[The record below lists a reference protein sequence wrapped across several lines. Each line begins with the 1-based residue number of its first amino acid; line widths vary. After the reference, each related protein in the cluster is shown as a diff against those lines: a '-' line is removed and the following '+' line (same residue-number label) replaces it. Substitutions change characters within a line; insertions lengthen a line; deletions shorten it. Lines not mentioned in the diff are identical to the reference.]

1 MDTIVYL
8 SKKAQKDVNKI
19 PKHILIQF
27 DLWVEIVETQGLSA
41 MQKIKGYRDHALKGD
56 RKGQRSSSLSRSW
69 RVIYILDKATNE
81 IVVDVLEVNHHEYK
95 K

>member
-1 MDTIVYL
+1 MEYKVTIT
-8 SKKAQKDVNKI
+8 KKAQKNLSKI

-27 DLWVEIVETQGLSA
+27 DLWVEIIETDGFKS
-41 MQKIKGYRDHALKGD
+41 MQKIKGFRDHSLKGD

-69 RVIYILDKATNE
+69 RIIYQLDEQTNE
-81 IVVDVLEVNHHEYK
+81 LIIEVLEVNHHEYK

>member
-1 MDTIVYL
+1 M
-8 SKKAQKDVNKI
+8 KKI

-27 DLWVEIVETQGLSA
+27 DLWVEIIESEGFTT
-41 MQKIKGYRDHALKGD
+41 MQKVKGYRDHALKGD

-69 RVIYILDKATNE
+69 RVIYFINEQTNCITVE
-81 IVVDVLEVNHHEYK
+81 VMEVNHHEYK